1 MTEPN
6 SENPSDS
13 GSEIPP
19 PPVPPKEPDDVPSSL
34 KEAKDKLK
42 LKPISRH
49 LKTPH
54 PSTDNRPEEFKQR
67 IEIPRAVPIDPES
80 GEILEGDAANPAIQP
95 TGQAPAPGQ
104 AASPPPDEEEAEP
117 ETENLVIEDRKRPNL
132 LLVAGLPLIL
142 IVAILGLV
150 HYLFDP
156 LGLKLEPI
164 VPSTGISA
172 AMGNQQA
179 KTTNGKV
186 SDIAVIPSVQIEE
199 MPSNAFLE
207 MLNTRKITINEN
219 PRGLFI
225 DSVFFPVGSTLNA
238 EYGFTIGAITI
249 DKDESYFEITDAGGG
264 THLVIID

>member
-19 PPVPPKEPDDVPSSL
+19 SPVPPKEPDDVPSSI

-49 LKTPH
+49 LKTSH
-54 PSTDNRPEEFKQR
+54 LSTDNRPEEFKQR

-80 GEILEGDAANPAIQP
+80 GDILEGDAANPEIQP
-95 TGQAPAPGQ
+95 TGQAPAPSQ
-104 AASPPPDEEEAEP
+104 ADSPPAEEAEP
-117 ETENLVIEDRKRPNL
+117 ETENLVVEDRKRPNL
-132 LLVAGLPLIL
+132 LLVVGLPLIL
-142 IVAILGLV
+142 VVAILGLV
-150 HYLFDP
+150 HYVFDP

-164 VPSTGISA
+164 VQSTGIPTSR
-172 AMGNQQA
+172 GSQQA
-179 KTTNGKV
+179 TITAQKV
-186 SDIAVIPSVQIEE
+186 AEVALTPSVQIEK
-199 MPSNAFLE
+199 MPRDTFLE
-207 MLNTRKITINEN
+207 TLRTRKITINEN

-249 DKDESYFEITDAGGG
+249 DKDESYFEITEAGGS

>member
-13 GSEIPP
+13 GSENFPP
-19 PPVPPKEPDDVPSSL
+19 PPPQTEPDDVPSSV

-49 LKTPH
+49 LKNPH
-54 PSTDNRPEEFKQR
+54 PSTDNRPEEFKPR

-80 GEILEGDAANPAIQP
+80 GDIIEGGAAAAPIQP
-95 TGQAPAPGQ
+95 TQQAPAP
-104 AASPPPDEEEAEP
+104 SPPAPPPTDEPEAEP
-117 ETENLVIEDRKRPNL
+117 ETENLVIQDRKRPNL
-132 LLVAGLPLIL
+132 LLVVGLPLIL

-164 VPSTGISA
+164 VPSTGVPVA
-172 AMGNQQA
+172 RENQQA
-179 KTTNGKV
+179 GAAKGKV
-186 SDIAVIPSVQIEE
+186 SEIAVTPSVEIEE
-199 MPSNAFLE
+199 MPSDAFLE
-207 MLNTRKITINEN
+207 MLGNRKITINEN

-249 DKDESYFEITDAGGG
+249 AKDESYFEITDAGGS